1 MTHYFIDHPLCAS
14 PSIKREKREQQK
26 GRRDSIAGKGR
37 GGGERRWRKRGKGN
51 KIVLDRGKV
60 RESKQQ
66 WLWGGTGMVGV

>member
-37 GGGERRWRKRGKGN
+37 GGGKEDGERGEREIKLCWIEGK
-51 KIVLDRGKV
+51 
-60 RESKQQ
+60 
-66 WLWGGTGMVGV
+66 